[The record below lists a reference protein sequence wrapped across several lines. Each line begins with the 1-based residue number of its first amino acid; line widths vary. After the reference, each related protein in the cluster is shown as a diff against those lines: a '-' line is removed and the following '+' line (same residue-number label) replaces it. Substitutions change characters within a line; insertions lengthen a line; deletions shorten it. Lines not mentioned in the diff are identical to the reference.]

1 MRIMTNP
8 DNLRDALAHLHKLL
22 AGIARDASY
31 ENDRVIESYPEYFD
45 PIKDAALDAHLLTTW
60 IKDQLSYPKE

>member
-1 MRIMTNP
+1 MKRP
-8 DNLRDALAHLHKLL
+8 DNLNDALTHLHKLL

-45 PIKDAALDAHLLTTW
+45 PIKNAALDAHLLTTW